1 MQCFGN
7 KFLFSYQIRPIKLI
21 FVDFVVVLF
30 CLLLVRLLSE
40 CVTENID
47 MIRKIPSKCKKCDC
61 NNWLQTAWPFEEQ
74 NNENGA
80 LK

>member
-1 MQCFGN
+1 
-7 KFLFSYQIRPIKLI
+7 
-21 FVDFVVVLF
+21 
-30 CLLLVRLLSE
+30 
-40 CVTENID
+40 